1 MLAINITNTISFTKI
16 KEMCF
21 FYSLGGVFVI
31 CFYSFPIWSLN
42 SVFLKCKAASPMHKG
57 NNKKQYQPIYVAQF

>member
-1 MLAINITNTISFTKI
+1 
-16 KEMCF
+16 MCF